1 VQIHLAL
8 EAGDFNLAVASAQ
21 VEFGAFPRHFWSV
34 AAAGEVAAWRLKWVA
49 LPFAII
55 VLWSGARIIRSIK
68 AEPGRFIGLRAAR
81 LGFTASALVTLLIA
95 SLLGITVPA
104 RLRQRQVA
112 INAASYS
119 RAYTFSRAEL
129 MYRELHGFIPAPDD
143 LINEL
148 KTLPDPDGSIADA
161 LQNLDVSGYQP
172 TATVASSATSKGKPL
187 AMRGNAIR
195 SAATNSGPSTD
206 HGGVSFTN
214 FELRLP
220 GEDKVLNTDDDLI
233 AGSLPSLGLELDAV
247 VTAQQAR
254 AYKPDLRLFHHAH
267 AVLGVTA
274 REVVHVAA
282 SQPLDMAVCRTL
294 GIRAFWVNRRSET
307 AEAQYLPFTEVTDL
321 GQVVRQLPTSSA
333 SQEGP

>member
-1 VQIHLAL
+1 MINCPSCGSNFEGDLRLGCPSCGARSVGPPLARAEHEL
-8 EAGDFNLAVASAQ
+8 PSYGRAVVVAAGGLAMTGVFLASWIAAQ
-21 VEFGAFPRHFWSV
+21 VEFGAFPRQFWSV

-68 AEPGRFIGLRAAR
+68 AEPSRFIGLRAAR
-81 LGFTASALVTLLIA
+81 LGFTASALVTLLMA

-104 RLRQRQVA
+104 RLRQRQAA

-172 TATVASSATSKGKPL
+172 TATVASSATSKGRPL
-187 AMRGNAIR
+187 AMRGNALR
-195 SAATNSGPSTD
+195 TAATNSAPSTD

-220 GEDKVLNTDDDLI
+220 GEDKILNNDDDLI
-233 AGSLPSLGLELDAV
+233 VRDGLVLTVPEY
-247 VTAQQAR
+247 QA
-254 AYKPDLRLFHHAH
+254 F
-267 AVLGVTA
+267 
-274 REVVHVAA
+274 
-282 SQPLDMAVCRTL
+282 
-294 GIRAFWVNRRSET
+294 I
-307 AEAQYLPFTEVTDL
+307 
-321 GQVVRQLPTSSA
+321 SSHTRV
-333 SQEGP
+333 P